1 MPAPSHGNIGK
12 KGSGLLCI
20 AKLLRITKT
29 RCDQSEG
36 STCNQRILVPVMS
49 KEWFKLLRTS
59 KRNLRVGRLKVKQRL
74 MVFWE
79 EPLGTY
85 MRNSKYGPIFQLQR
99 NMWVFS
105 KSRLLK
111 EQGCSKQVQLSFT
124 VSARH
129 FRFSHFY
136 VISNSSRT
144 TRWYR
149 ANQTLAFHAKGY

>member
-1 MPAPSHGNIGK
+1 MPAPSHGK

-20 AKLLRITKT
+20 PKLFRITKT
-29 RCDQSEG
+29 QCDQSEG

-59 KRNLRVGRLKVKQRL
+59 KRNLWVSRLKVKRRL
-74 MVFWE
+74 MMFCE
-79 EPLGTY
+79 EPLGMY
-85 MRNSKYGPIFQLQR
+85 MRNSKYCPIFQLQR
-99 NMWVFS
+99 NIWVFS
-105 KSRLLK
+105 KSRL
-111 EQGCSKQVQLSFT
+111 QGCSKQVQLSFT
-124 VSARH
+124 VRH
-129 FRFSHFY
+129 FCYGHFY